1 MLRSAVSP
9 ARPRAVAAAL
19 PFAQA
24 APPLDIG
31 KHRRGDGVAK
41 ACGECFR
48 IPQPEGRR
56 DARKGCYKVGGVD
69 VVKFGLALDPDHPL
83 RCELIITADLA
94 TTPQAAAVVASIVE
108 EGRRHAGEPDFAG
121 VDAVPAR
128 PNVAAEIAAGPGDRR
143 AIERRRFG

>member
-1 MLRSAVSP
+1 
-9 ARPRAVAAAL
+9 
-19 PFAQA
+19 
-24 APPLDIG
+24 
-31 KHRRGDGVAK
+31 
-41 ACGECFR
+41 
-48 IPQPEGRR
+48 
-56 DARKGCYKVGGVD
+56 KGCYKVGGVD

-143 AIERRRFG
+143 AIERRRFGVGARRQIRCRGGSGSEQGTDEGDGNEQA